1 MASELISKSW
11 RLVWEEKQCMLILF
25 YGAII
30 AFVIGGFAILVLGIG
45 SLDDLEITPVG
56 FFGVLAAAAFSSFD
70 VSQVALNLL
79 QGMVIFFFQF
89 ATLGAIFRFLAGE
102 YVIAGDRI
110 KETWSQ
116 LGRVVTFVVLL
127 AVFTVAMG
135 AVSVALWNFFPWLL
149 AALAIFALWFAY
161 IVAAFFL
168 PPIAV
173 AEDIGPIP
181 AISRS
186 YRLGRSVLRTL
197 IGGILLLIVWL
208 IFYGL
213 VLMLGMGLL
222 FVVLAALHPLLTLPW
237 LVASLLTIVVYGL
250 SSQVW
255 VLSFQAQLYQHAVA
269 QLDGDSP
276 STPEDDFDEEAF
288 HKPKA

>member
-56 FFGVLAAAAFSSFD
+56 FFGVLAAATFSSFD

-127 AVFTVAMG
+127 AVFTVAM
-135 AVSVALWNFFPWLL
+135 
-149 AALAIFALWFAY
+149 AI
-161 IVAAFFL
+161 
-168 PPIAV
+168 
-173 AEDIGPIP
+173 
-181 AISRS
+181 
-186 YRLGRSVLRTL
+186 
-197 IGGILLLIVWL
+197 
-208 IFYGL
+208 
-213 VLMLGMGLL
+213 
-222 FVVLAALHPLLTLPW
+222 
-237 LVASLLTIVVYGL
+237 
-250 SSQVW
+250 Q
-255 VLSFQAQLYQHAVA
+255 
-269 QLDGDSP
+269 
-276 STPEDDFDEEAF
+276 
-288 HKPKA
+288 